1 MDELAKLIIVPEKGE
16 QIKAMYNPAQV
27 TIDSSAQFQRTA
39 MPGLETPV
47 TQFVSG
53 QNQTLSLD
61 LFFDTYEKQEDV
73 RVHTAKVAELVK
85 INREL
90 HAPPVC
96 TFLWGGPFSGKK
108 GETFKGVFDKVS
120 QKFTMFLESGI
131 PVRATLTVSITEYKT
146 LEEQLPFIKFESA
159 DRTKRR
165 VLKEGEQLWHHAHRE
180 FNDPALWRTIADA
193 NGIENPRLLTTGAEL
208 IIPPLEPQE

>member
-1 MDELAKLIIVPEKGE
+1 MVELAKLTIVPERSVP
-16 QIKAMYNPAQV
+16 IIAMYNPA
-27 TIDSSAQFQRTA
+27 TITIESSAQFQRTA

-61 LFFDTYEKQEDV
+61 LFFDTYEQMLDV
-73 RVHTAKVAELVK
+73 RIHTARVAELVK

-96 TFLWGGPFSGKK
+96 KFLWGGPFSGKI
-108 GETFKGVFDKVS
+108 GEFFKGVFDKVT

-146 LEEQLPFIKFESA
+146 LAEQLPFIKLQSA

-165 VLKEGEQLWHHAHRE
+165 VLKEGEQLWHHAYRE
-180 FNDPALWRTIADA
+180 YIDPAEWRRIADE
-193 NGIENPRLLTTGAEL
+193 NKIENPRVLVPGTE
-208 IIPPLEPQE
+208 IVIPPIEFEE